1 MPSAAS
7 TPGGQDNSFSGTL
20 GAAGGSSSA
29 SASGG
34 MTMNAPIETPRYKN
48 LGFQS
53 ILSLAQKANPLLLD
67 TAATRL
73 GDGDGYEGLVDPSKL
88 PAESPNSSAMG
99 SPSQAGGGSALNG
112 PASPSGVSPKKKLA
126 RGKSSG
132 DVGKLERQLDQTTT
146 KWKQTDKKLKE
157 EKRRSAT
164 LEKELAKIRVEKTE
178 FESQLFNKTVDLS
191 ALRKERELDR
201 RAFEQ
206 DCRKKETF
214 LKKLLLS
221 KKQILTKGLPVRPAT
236 ASLANPGGVHLDEL
250 KLERRPLSALKP
262 AVPLGGDV
270 ETAGVGGQQEEV
282 TSPRSATQT
291 AAETQDSLLQS
302 VWQSA
307 GGGSASS
314 GAGSKSR
321 PGSRGGRGGGSAAGA
336 NKLSVAQWGKEIDD
350 ALSEVPLFTEKDTNF
365 LVDEFR
371 KLDSRYKGGQ
381 GDRAEMAKM
390 QSELAM
396 LSEKSDN
403 LETESKKARD
413 MQQKFSLE
421 KKKLED
427 NVKHSKSMASKIAE
441 RNGLE
446 EQQNDRVRKVVR
458 KHEDHIEFLKQ
469 KLSEECKSRDASIKE
484 LQSENSSLRNM
495 VEGDQRWL
503 VAVYFS
509 VAVYFT
515 EQEGREE

>member
-1 MPSAAS
+1 
-7 TPGGQDNSFSGTL
+7 
-20 GAAGGSSSA
+20 
-29 SASGG
+29 

-99 SPSQAGGGSALNG
+99 SPSQAGGGSALN
-112 PASPSGVSPKKKLA
+112 
-126 RGKSSG
+126 
-132 DVGKLERQLDQTTT
+132 
-146 KWKQTDKKLKE
+146 

-503 VAVYFS
+503 KIMDL
-509 VAVYFT
+509 
-515 EQEGREE
+515 EQRIRNREEEAVQLQKGMVTKEVEVGLLEQWRTRSGEYFREKYDFENTRVSRLQVTNKLLQNQIAAANAGFDRYCERKTKNP